1 MTRQDNDP
9 TMIDHEQPGRRPFP
23 RAWREEFDGLKP
35 IRPIAYKK
43 PAAKTEEP
51 SPLPKRG
58 RLAWLDGLT

>member
-1 MTRQDNDP
+1 MMSDDERPDRGP
-9 TMIDHEQPGRRPFP
+9 TP

-51 SPLPKRG
+51 RALPKRG
-58 RLAWLDGLT
+58 RLARLD